1 MTPMQQH
8 ANFLR
13 QQWNDQMLFES
24 IMNSPGTYIPRRA
37 GPTHSGGGQQPTGNN
52 RPQPN
57 AGRQQNGS
65 NSAQPKSNQGQPSV
79 KQQRGRQAESPGIV
93 GKQTKQEREKEG
105 KEKEAATS
113 KKRHELERSLH
124 HNEKNAILH
133 NRVLQGSDQSTI
145 SLLKTAEMK
154 LRRADHDYAGH
165 RVQAMRHVARAL
177 EHLTGSS
184 AFNNSGVSRAGNL
197 PQAESDRLLR
207 EAENHLNHVENTLR
221 TRTNSLEHHHNARA
235 SVAEAIHELRIALR
249 IS

>member
-8 ANFLR
+8 ENFVR
-13 QQWNDQMLFES
+13 QQWNDQMIFES
-24 IMNSPGTYIPRRA
+24 IMNSRGSYTPRRA
-37 GPTHSGGGQQPTGNN
+37 GPARTGGVKQPSGNN

-57 AGRQQNGS
+57 AGRQQNGVT
-65 NSAQPKSNQGQPSV
+65 SAQPRNNQGQPKV
-79 KQQRGRQAESPGIV
+79 KQQQQKRAESPGNV
-93 GKQTKQEREKEG
+93 SKQPNQEREKEA

-113 KKRHELERSLH
+113 KKRHDLERSLH

-133 NRVLQGSDQSTI
+133 NRDLQGSDQSTI
-145 SLLKTAEMK
+145 SLLKSAEME

-184 AFNNSGVSRAGNL
+184 AFNNSGISRAGNL

-207 EAENHLNHVENTLR
+207 EAEGHLRLIENTLS

-235 SVAEAIHELRIALR
+235 SVAEAIRELRIALK